1 AWAYKFL
8 CTSGRLPTATP
19 AAYYL
24 YQYTARHSNVLFFFE
39 HFWHNY
45 TSETVYISEGAIY
58 NLEPMAV
65 EELFANLRHL
75 LETLEQDFRSTVY
88 RRTAEICYKAVTSL
102 ASYYGHYIYDAVGP
116 VENQSL
122 LRDYLT
128 RYNIPVNASLVNY
141 EETRSWHLP

>member
-1 AWAYKFL
+1 AWAYKEFL

-65 EELFANLRHL
+65 EALRIMKHVF
-75 LETLEQDFRSTVY
+75 DDVY
-88 RRTAEICYKAVTSL
+88 TIS
-102 ASYYGHYIYDAVGP
+102 
-116 VENQSL
+116 N
-122 LRDYLT
+122 
-128 RYNIPVNASLVNY
+128 
-141 EETRSWHLP
+141 